1 MGYIWILFTIHI
13 LQLIL
18 TGWAKPIIIPE
29 DPEVVVLKGNRLQL
43 TCRDEGFEVKWQ
55 REKGRRTEGVTEE
68 GGAAVI
74 TLGSAQDHH
83 MGRYTCRNTETQEA
97 SSIYVYVKDYANAF
111 ARSMVND
118 LLVREGDSC
127 TVPCL
132 ATDPAVTDLRL
143 HSCDGPP
150 LPLGTY
156 TVKPQRGIVINKI
169 RREQEGCYVCVGRLG
184 ELVVRSSQYNVEVR
198 LVPQRPPNI
207 SLSRTENAILT
218 EGQSFEL
225 VCNADNVNYDLSV
238 KWICPD
244 ATTAVETR
252 TSHIQR
258 GSRGYQRSAT
268 LKIASA
274 AARDSGAY
282 RCEAQNEKG
291 VNSASIH
298 LDVYVRG
305 FINLT
310 ESPVNELHV
319 REGASLTLR
328 AELEA
333 YPTPNILAWAHQ
345 GQVLHNT
352 SEHVIT
358 IQKRQY
364 RYTSELR
371 LVRVHGY
378 EGGIYTFL
386 ASHNDDSANRS
397 FSVHVTCKP
406 MIVSQEGPVDGK
418 VRCVA
423 SGYPAPKI
431 SWYYCESPHTRCSL
445 LANAT
450 EEEDDVAMVTV
461 SGTGYGRSLV
471 ESRLNVSQG
480 PHRSLECVA
489 SAKGG
494 EQAYALFSLSENT
507 VPHRLFT
514 PLLTGVVCAAVGLS
528 LILVVLLY
536 KYLQKPKYQIHWK
549 VIESIHGNNYI
560 YIDPTQLPYDQKWE
574 FPRERLRFGK
584 VLGSGAF
591 GKVVQA
597 TAYGLRSP
605 DSVTTVAVK
614 MLKPSAHSTEKE
626 ALMSELKVLS
636 YLGNHV
642 NIVNLLGACTQGGP
656 TLVITEYCCY
666 GDLLSF
672 LRRKKEEF
680 FSLKTGD
687 GYYKNLLSRPQ
698 PMRDGNGNGY
708 MPMRTHQR
716 KPNLSEC
723 CGDKEDLS
731 LDTED
736 LLSFSYQVAK
746 GMDFL
751 TCKNCIHR
759 DLAARNIL
767 LTKGRVAKICDFGL
781 ARDIASDSN
790 YVLRGNARLPVKWM
804 SPESLFEGIYTF
816 ESDVWSYGIL
826 LWEIFSLGTSPYPGI
841 HVGAGFY
848 KLIQDGYRMN
858 EPEFAPSEIYEVMR
872 CCWNMDPLK
881 RPPTK
886 KLVEKTESLLSEHTR
901 HEYLNL
907 MRSSSGTRGVAPQGI
922 QQGEPTPR
930 LSSVSST
937 TAPTMPLLS
946 SSDVFLEYETV

>member
-1 MGYIWILFTIHI
+1 MGYTWILFTIHI
-13 LQLIL
+13 LLFIL
-18 TGWAKPIIIPE
+18 TGWGKPSISP
-29 DPEVVVLKGNRLQL
+29 DGPEVVVLKGKRLQL
-43 TCRDEGFEVKWQ
+43 SCHDENSEVKWQ
-55 REKGRRTEGVTEE
+55 RDKGRRIEGITEE
-68 GGAAVI
+68 GGVAFM
-74 TLGSAQDHH
+74 TLVSALDQH
-83 MGRYTCRNTETQEA
+83 MGRYICRNTATQEE
-97 SSIYVYVKDYANAF
+97 SSIYVYVKDPMHAF

-118 LLVREGDSC
+118 LLVREGESC

-132 ATDPAVTDLRL
+132 VTDPAVTDLSL
-143 HSCDGPP
+143 HTCDG
-150 LPLGTY
+150 LPLHLSTY

-169 RREQEGCYVCVGRLG
+169 SIEQEGCYVCTGKLG
-184 ELVVRSSQYNVEVR
+184 ETTVKSSQYSIGVR
-198 LVPQRPPNI
+198 LVPDRTPNI
-207 SLSRTENAILT
+207 SLSRKENAILT
-218 EGQSFEL
+218 KGQSFEL
-225 VCNADNVNYDLSV
+225 VCTAANVDYDFIV
-238 KWICPD
+238 KWICPNG
-244 ATTAVETR
+244 TTALETR
-252 TSHIQR
+252 TSHIQP

-268 LKIASA
+268 LRIASA
-274 AARDSGAY
+274 AVGDSGAY

-291 VNSASIH
+291 VTTASIQ
-298 LDVYVRG
+298 LDVYERG

-310 ESPVNELHV
+310 EPAVSELHV

-328 AELEA
+328 AELGA
-333 YPTPNILAWAHQ
+333 YPTPTTISWAHQ
-345 GQVLHNT
+345 GHVLRNT

-358 IQKRQY
+358 TRKQQY
-364 RYTSELR
+364 RYVSELR

-386 ASHNDDSANRS
+386 ASHDDDSANHS
-397 FSVHVTCKP
+397 YSVHVTCKP
-406 MIVSQEGPVDGK
+406 VIVSHEGPVDGK

-450 EEEDDVAMVTV
+450 EEEEDVATVAV
-461 SGTGYGRSLV
+461 SGTGFGRSLV
-471 ESRLNVSQG
+471 ESQLNVSRG
-480 PHRSLECVA
+480 LHRSLECVA
-489 SAKGG
+489 SAKG
-494 EQAYALFSLSENT
+494 EQAYALFSLGENT
-507 VPHRLFT
+507 VPHKLFT
-514 PLLTGVVCAAVGLS
+514 PLLTGVVCATIGLS

-708 MPMRTHQR
+708 MPMRSHQR

-723 CGDKEDLS
+723 CGDKDDLS

-816 ESDVWSYGIL
+816 ESDVWSYGVL

-848 KLIQDGYRMN
+848 KMIQDGYRMC
-858 EPEFAPSEIYEVMR
+858 EPEFAPIEIYEVMR
-872 CCWNMDPLK
+872 CCWNADPLK
-881 RPPTK
+881 RPPFK
-886 KLVEKTESLLSEHTR
+886 KLVEKTEVLLSEHTK

-907 MRSSSGTRGVAPQGI
+907 IRSTNGTRGVAPQDP
-922 QQGEPTPR
+922 QVVPSPR

-937 TAPTMPLLS
+937 TAPTQPLLS
-946 SSDVFLEYETV
+946 SSDVFLDYETV